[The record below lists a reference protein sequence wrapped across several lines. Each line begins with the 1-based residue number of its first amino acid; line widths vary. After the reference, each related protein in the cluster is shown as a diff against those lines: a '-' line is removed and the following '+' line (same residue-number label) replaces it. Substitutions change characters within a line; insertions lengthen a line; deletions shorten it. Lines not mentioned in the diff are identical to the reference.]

1 MTNDQIIEIAAQTG
15 ISNLQ
20 GMGYPGFFMC
30 SEASLTK
37 FAELIQARAVP
48 DGYEPEK
55 IKAFEA
61 MYELNKRI
69 AEAGQIKNADV
80 EIMRQLVNC
89 IEY

>member
-1 MTNDQIIEIAAQTG
+1 MNNDQIIEIAKQAGFGDALLTW
-15 ISNLQ
+15 
-20 GMGYPGFFMC
+20 PGV
-30 SEASLTK
+30 EAKFTK

-69 AEAGQIKNADV
+69 AEAGQIKIADV